1 MKNKLNITETQ
12 VFGFEASFRGM
23 RNPKNSWHLSDTTT
37 LNCLKHD
44 YNIEDIK

>member
-23 RNPKNSWHLSDTTT
+23 RNPKN
-37 LNCLKHD
+37 LKIVVVQCTN
-44 YNIEDIK
+44 Y